1 MTGLSEDASPT
12 GSESHDKPA
21 ARGHEPFPE
30 RAESCSA
37 SSPARAA
44 DASGD
49 ACGGASG
56 RGARQH
62 GQPRHK
68 PQPQGLDQPE
78 PDHGQGHGH
87 RRMAGELDNPA
98 PSLLDGFPGE
108 QPGHGRA
115 SPARA
120 DGEWGPASSQQPALD
135 LVIPGQGVDQHHQTS
150 AAAVLMPARSQR
162 VPNGAIIQHGTVL
175 CATRLY
181 SEGVRI
187 FSVAQVGLTINRP
200 LTGVIIHL

>member
-21 ARGHEPFPE
+21 ARGHGPRQE
-30 RAESCSA
+30 RAEWGSA

-49 ACGGASG
+49 ASG

-62 GQPRHK
+62 GQPRHE

-87 RRMAGELDNPA
+87 RRMAGELDKPA

-120 DGEWGPASSQQPALD
+120 DGERGPASSQQPALD
-135 LVIPGQGVDQHHQTS
+135 LVIRPGQGVDQHHQTS

-200 LTGVIIHL
+200 PTGL

>member
-1 MTGLSEDASPT
+1 MTGLLKDTSST
-12 GSESHDKPA
+12 GSEPHVKPA
-21 ARGHEPFPE
+21 AHGHGAFPD
-30 RAESCSA
+30 RAEWGSA
-37 SSPARAA
+37 SSPAWAA

-49 ACGGASG
+49 ACGGAPG

-62 GQPRHK
+62 GQPRHE

-87 RRMAGELDNPA
+87 RRMAGELDKPA

-120 DGEWGPASSQQPALD
+120 DGERGPASSQQPALD
-135 LVIPGQGVDQHHQTS
+135 LVIRPGQGVDQHHQTS

-200 LTGVIIHL
+200 PTGL